1 MANVDGRLSLSV
13 YDDVGGGG
21 TFLSHVVVPD
31 TGTFADAITAL
42 GTLKTLYLTVGG
54 AGIKEATFSIVDK
67 ALASTPVT
75 TDRTGAGA
83 VFNFAAGSPAT
94 TYGQWIPAFLPSL
107 VLPNGTIDITAT
119 VQAAFVT
126 ALTGAVLGGRYTNAA
141 YANLNTGLDAFSSN
155 RKRIKRIRP

>member
-21 TFLSHVVVPD
+21 TFLTHVQVPD
-31 TGTFADAITAL
+31 SGTFAQAITAL
-42 GTLKTLYLTVGG
+42 GALKTLYLTVGG

-75 TDRTGAGA
+75 TDRTGSGA
-83 VFNFAAGSPAT
+83 VFDFNAGSPGI
-94 TYGQWIPAFLPSL
+94 TYGQWIPSFLPSL

-126 ALTGAVLGGRYTNAA
+126 AMTGAVLGGVYTNAA
-141 YANLNTGLDAFSSN
+141 YANLTAGLDAFSSN
-155 RKRIKRIRP
+155 RKRVKRIRP